1 MTYRHL
7 NPHDKSPCGVGT
19 VADDMAIVA
28 EAVYLRTD
36 GPRFPIPNGIAK
48 EGETELSIAEI
59 CRRQRLKA
67 RKQAKATRKITKSHE
82 HNERIEIYG
91 LTDVEA
97 SEAIPYDRVGEGTG
111 QDIFAGC
118 VRLMTDIFGLDKR
131 GVKGL
136 IDNMKD

>member
-7 NPHDKSPCGVGT
+7 NPLAKSPCGVGT

-28 EAVYLRTD
+28 EAVYLQTN
-36 GPRFPIPNGIAK
+36 GPRFPIPGGIAK

-59 CRRQRLKA
+59 CRRQKLNA

-91 LTDVEA
+91 LADVES
-97 SEAIPYDRVGEGTG
+97 SEAIPYDSIGVGTG

-118 VRLMTDIFGLDKR
+118 VRLMADIFRLDKQ

-136 IDNMKD
+136 IDNMRD